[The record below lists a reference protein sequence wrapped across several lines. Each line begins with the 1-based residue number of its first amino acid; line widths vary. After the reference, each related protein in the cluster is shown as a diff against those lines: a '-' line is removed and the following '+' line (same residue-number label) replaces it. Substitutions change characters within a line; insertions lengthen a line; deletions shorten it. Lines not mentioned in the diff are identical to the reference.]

1 MTKQKL
7 IISQIVETSH
17 NHPTAEEI
25 YMEAKKQIP
34 SIAVGTVYRNL
45 NRMVED
51 GEIRRI
57 SIPGKPD
64 HYDQIRIKHSHIWC
78 IRCGKISD
86 VENGL
91 WVQLPDPLPENA
103 KLLDYELLVKC
114 LCSECQ
120 AVSVSATKL

>member
-7 IISQIVETSH
+7 IISQIVENSCG
-17 NHPTAEEI
+17 HPTAEEI
-25 YMEAKKQIP
+25 YLEAKKFLP

-45 NRMVED
+45 NRMVAD

-64 HYDQIRIKHSHIWC
+64 HYDRIHVKHSHIWC
-78 IRCGKISD
+78 IQCGKISD

-120 AVSVSATKL
+120 QSQN